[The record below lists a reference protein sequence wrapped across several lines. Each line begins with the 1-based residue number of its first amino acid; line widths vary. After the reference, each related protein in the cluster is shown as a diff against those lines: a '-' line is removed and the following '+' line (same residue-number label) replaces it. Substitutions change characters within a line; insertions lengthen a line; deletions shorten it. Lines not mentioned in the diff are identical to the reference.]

1 MSADEDDARQIRR
14 LVDSWIAASKA
25 HDLPALMG
33 MMTDDVVFMTP
44 GRAPFGKTEFA
55 ADVERTKG
63 VAIDAGAEV
72 QEIEVFGPRAY
83 VRNHVRVELTSPGQ
97 APKRVSGYA
106 MSVLRKEADGR
117 WRIARDAN
125 LVMPENVSSR
135 QGSGNRGDH
144 D

>member
-1 MSADEDDARQIRR
+1 MRAEEDDARQIRE
-14 LVDSWIAASKA
+14 LVDSWIAASNSG
-25 HDLPALMG
+25 DVSALMD

-63 VAIDAGAEV
+63 VAIDARAEV
-72 QEIEVFGPRAY
+72 QEIEIFGQRAY
-83 VRNHVRVELTSPGQ
+83 IRNHVRVELTSPGQ

-125 LVMPENVSSR
+125 LVMPER
-135 QGSGNRGDH
+135 T
-144 D
+144 